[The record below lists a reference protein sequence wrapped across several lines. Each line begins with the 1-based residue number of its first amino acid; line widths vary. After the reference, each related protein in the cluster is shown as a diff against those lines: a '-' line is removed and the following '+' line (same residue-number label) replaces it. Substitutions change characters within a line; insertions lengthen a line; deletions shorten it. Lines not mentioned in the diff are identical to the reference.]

1 MDYGYHVSPQH
12 HPRRLN
18 RIVSPE
24 SAVDIA
30 DMMRSRVAALNDK
43 DLAKVM
49 SFYSDHCIVSDAP
62 QLPSV
67 RGKKAVQ
74 QTLATFFDAFPDAQM
89 TPIAPLIS
97 GHSSAYEWRL
107 VGTHSGSYTIEGLP
121 WTVHATGRRVQ
132 LTGASFTTYDNDGL
146 IIELHS
152 YWELIHL
159 TTLDLKLPAG
169 SDREALVL
177 IHSALQRSPACSTRL
192 VLGDVAIDFGAR
204 IATRGSHR
212 LNVTNRE
219 FELLRYLAD
228 RPHMVT
234 GRLELLKAIWGYPGG
249 VPTRVVDQ
257 TVARLRRSI
266 EPDPAQP
273 RFLHTA
279 HGSGY
284 YLTLCQQ

>member
-1 MDYGYHVSPQH
+1 MDYGYHVSPQN

-18 RIVSPE
+18 RTVSPE

-49 SFYSDHCIVSDAP
+49 SFYSDHCIVSDP
-62 QLPSV
+62 LQLPSV

-74 QTLATFFDAFPDAQM
+74 QTLATFFDAFPDAHM

-97 GHSSAYEWRL
+97 GHSSAYEWCL

-132 LTGASFTTYDNDGL
+132 LTGASFTKYDNDGL

-152 YWELIHL
+152 YWELVQL
-159 TTLDLKLPAG
+159 ATLDLKLPAG

-177 IHSALQRSPACSTRL
+177 IHSALQR
-192 VLGDVAIDFGAR
+192 
-204 IATRGSHR
+204 
-212 LNVTNRE
+212 
-219 FELLRYLAD
+219 
-228 RPHMVT
+228 
-234 GRLELLKAIWGYPGG
+234 
-249 VPTRVVDQ
+249 
-257 TVARLRRSI
+257 
-266 EPDPAQP
+266 
-273 RFLHTA
+273 
-279 HGSGY
+279 
-284 YLTLCQQ
+284 